1 MRASREGTMQF
12 TEEQRALS
20 GQQTSPYGYQ
30 PRPVPP
36 TAQPQIAT
44 PTFGSP
50 VPPAIPPMPPAI
62 PAPARR
68 TWPQLL
74 LTGFGGL
81 MAGMLLMVLIFAV
94 TGSARAVPGSSGSQA
109 AAWDLSY
116 VITDDYLTAQAKA
129 GSSLIQDPH
138 MNVGADGK
146 ITLSGKVSV
155 IGPAVPLRATLQPT
169 IVDGNL
175 RLSVVS
181 AQLVGLPLPGFIER
195 QIEDTIARAQQL
207 PKLAVPVTLVRI
219 ETKEGQ
225 LILYNKVK

>member
-1 MRASREGTMQF
+1 MQTVEG
-12 TEEQRALS
+12 QRTLS

-30 PRPVPP
+30 ALPVSA
-36 TAQPQIAT
+36 TAQSQIVT

-50 VPPAIPPMPPAI
+50 LPPSI

-81 MAGMLLMVLIFAV
+81 IAGMLLMVVIFAA
-94 TGSARAVPGSSGSQA
+94 TGSARAVPGSNGSQA

-138 MNVGADGK
+138 MNVGTDGK
-146 ITLSGKVSV
+146 VTLTGKVSV

-175 RLSVVS
+175 RLAVVS

-195 QIEDTIARAQQL
+195 QIEDTIAKAQQL
-207 PKLAVPVTLVRI
+207 PTLAVPVKLVRI